1 MRDDNMSMDREIV
14 RGIKE
19 SYCKVSPDYEGL
31 MKGIREGYVSKERIY
46 KLPGTHRDIILETDT
61 LVGVPESLFQP

>member
-1 MRDDNMSMDREIV
+1 MTMDTEIV
-14 RGIKE
+14 RSIKE

-31 MKGIREGYVSKERIY
+31 IKGIREGFVSKERKY
-46 KLPGTHRDIILETDT
+46 KLPGTHRDLILETET